1 MRNAEI
7 AGVWKSSHSE
17 LAVEERIKANRTKEE
32 ASTSAKDTQLQ
43 ASLMES
49 RKKEQKRKEEVI
61 TDVKTKANPPAPAA
75 AKKEEPLPV
84 IAEEPPAV
92 PTKVTSPP
100 AAELLPTPVEK
111 KPITSP
117 SPQQLITAVTTLDS
131 LLQDK
136 EKLTEKVY
144 HALKEETW
152 KLQHVINTVSLE
164 RSKIVA
170 SAKDIL
176 SLFSAYQNEGV
187 TMLLRNFVVE
197 RLFDKG
203 EESRETPVALSFA
216 YLLCEL
222 ASRDAAFVSV
232 ILGQLFSKC
241 PLLIPSLDKEA
252 DLPPVLFEKH
262 MRRYSMLV
270 CMFTGLF
277 IYTPLENANPFDI
290 ALMWKWLDAFISL
303 YLDKPFLQF
312 SGVMEPFLAIANSL
326 LAKSDLHR
334 LQDVLSRL
342 KKEIVPQLEN
352 IPSLTSGSIM
362 RLSYHLED
370 YEQGV
375 FKLPAYCTLKN

>member
-1 MRNAEI
+1 M
-7 AGVWKSSHSE
+7 
-17 LAVEERIKANRTKEE
+17 
-32 ASTSAKDTQLQ
+32 
-43 ASLMES
+43 
-49 RKKEQKRKEEVI
+49 
-61 TDVKTKANPPAPAA
+61 
-75 AKKEEPLPV
+75 
-84 IAEEPPAV
+84 
-92 PTKVTSPP
+92 
-100 AAELLPTPVEK
+100 
-111 KPITSP
+111 
-117 SPQQLITAVTTLDS
+117 
-131 LLQDK
+131 
-136 EKLTEKVY
+136 Y

-176 SLFSAYQNEGV
+176 SLFSAYQNDGV

-270 CMFTGLF
+270 CMFAGLF

-375 FKLPAYCTLKN
+375 FKPAPITVLLRTDRVASTNKPSEQLIQFSSCQRLALDLSIRPALTRTDFPFLEERVANVAENTKTHILLSMVSSAIT